1 LKDAARLL
9 AYFTATIL
17 FGALAAPLL
26 YWAAQG
32 LAARGI
38 FPALAGFE
46 FESFFH
52 RALILGALAFLWPF
66 LRWLRVKGRPD
77 LRLEPNARWVRDVIA
92 GFLLSAGPGVLC
104 EIFLV
109 QRGVYSM
116 KPDQPWDEFL
126 AVLPSAIVVPLI
138 EESLFRGLFLGV
150 LLRGFRLWPASLI
163 SAAIFSIVH
172 FLKAPDETVT
182 TVNWYS
188 GFDSL
193 AHSFDQFREPMLVL
207 AGFTTLFVIGVIL
220 AHARLQTR
228 SLWAPIGLHAGWILA
243 SETFGKIARREM
255 IALPWIG
262 RNLLIGLIPL
272 AACFLSWA
280 LLRAWLNYASP
291 RAVQDR

>member
-9 AYFTATIL
+9 AYFAATIL

-46 FESFFH
+46 FESYFH
-52 RALILGALAFLWPF
+52 RALILGALAFIWPF
-66 LRWLRVKGRPD
+66 LRWLRVKGRRD
-77 LRLEPNARWVRDVIA
+77 LRLEPNSRWLRDVIA
-92 GFLLSAGPGVLC
+92 GFLLSAVPVVLC

-116 KPDQPWDEFL
+116 KPGQPWDEFL
-126 AVLPSAIVVPLI
+126 AVLPTAIVVPLI
-138 EESLFRGLFLGV
+138 EEALFRGLFLGV
-150 LLRGFRLWPASLI
+150 LLRGFRVWPANLI

-182 TVNWYS
+182 TVHWYS

-220 AHARLQTR
+220 AHARLRTR

-243 SETFGKIARREM
+243 SMAFGKIARRE
-255 IALPWIG
+255 IVALPWLG
-262 RNLLIGLIPL
+262 KSLLVGLVPL
-272 AACFLSWA
+272 AICLLSWV
-280 LLRAWLNYASP
+280 LLRTWLKYAGTRDP
-291 RAVQDR
+291 

>member
-9 AYFTATIL
+9 AYFAATIL

-66 LRWLRVKGRPD
+66 LRWLRVKGRSD
-77 LRLEPNARWVRDVIA
+77 LRLEPNPRWLRDVIA
-92 GFLLSAGPGVLC
+92 GFLLSGVPVVLC

-116 KPDQPWDEFL
+116 KPGQPWDEFL

-150 LLRGFRLWPASLI
+150 LLRGLRVWPANLI

-172 FLKAPDETVT
+172 FLKAPGETAT
-182 TVNWYS
+182 TVHWYS

-220 AHARLQTR
+220 AHARLRTR
-228 SLWAPIGLHAGWILA
+228 SLWAPIGLHTGWILA
-243 SETFGKIARREM
+243 SMAFGKIARRE
-255 IALPWIG
+255 IVALPWLG
-262 RNLLIGLIPL
+262 KSLLVGLVPL
-272 AACFLSWA
+272 AICLLSWV
-280 LLRAWLNYASP
+280 LLRTWLKYAGT
-291 RAVQDR
+291 RDT

>member
-1 LKDAARLL
+1 MKDAARLL
-9 AYFTATIL
+9 AYFAATIL

-46 FESFFH
+46 FESYFH
-52 RALILGALAFLWPF
+52 RALILGALALLWPF
-66 LRWLRVKGRPD
+66 LRWLGVKGRRD
-77 LRLEPNARWVRDVIA
+77 LCLEPNSRWARDVTA
-92 GFLLSAGPGVLC
+92 GFLLSAVPVVLC

-109 QRGVYSM
+109 QRSVYSM
-116 KPDQPWDEFL
+116 KPGPPWNEFL
-126 AVLPSAIVVPLI
+126 ALFPIAIVVPLI

-150 LLRGFRLWPASLI
+150 LLRGFRVWPANLI

-182 TVNWYS
+182 TVHWSS

-220 AHARLQTR
+220 AHARLRTR

-243 SETFGKIARREM
+243 SMAFGKIARRE
-255 IALPWIG
+255 IVALPWLG
-262 RNLLIGLIPL
+262 KSLLVGLVPL
-272 AACFLSWA
+272 AICLLSWV
-280 LLRAWLNYASP
+280 LLRIWLKYAGT
-291 RAVQDR
+291 RDT

>member
-9 AYFTATIL
+9 AYFAATIL
-17 FGALAAPLL
+17 FGALVGPLL

-46 FESFFH
+46 FESYFH

-66 LRWLRVKGRPD
+66 LRWLRIKGRRD
-77 LRLEPNARWVRDVIA
+77 LRLEPNSHWVRDVIA
-92 GFLLSAGPGVLC
+92 GFFLAALPVVLC

-116 KPDQPWDEFL
+116 KPGQPWDEFL

-150 LLRGFRLWPASLI
+150 LLRGLRVWPANLI

-172 FLKAPDETVT
+172 FLKAPDDTVT
-182 TVNWYS
+182 TVHWYS

-193 AHSFDQFREPMLVL
+193 AHSFDQFQEPMLVL
-207 AGFTTLFVIGVIL
+207 AGFSTLFVIGVIL
-220 AHARLQTR
+220 AHARLRTR
-228 SLWAPIGLHAGWILA
+228 SLWAPIGLHSGWILA
-243 SETFGKIARREM
+243 SMAFARIARRE
-255 IALPWIG
+255 IVALPWLG
-262 RNLLIGLIPL
+262 KSLLVGLVPL
-272 AACFLSWA
+272 AICLLSWV
-280 LLRAWLNYASP
+280 LLRTWLKYAGT
-291 RAVQDR
+291 RDT